1 MRSVTRTLL
10 CLLVI
15 LAMQP
20 LRAEDLVDARDCV
33 VDSVFESE
41 WRKISD
47 FNSTD
52 PLQNRKWP
60 VQQFEAAQSEMRA
73 IETEIASISAHMELD
88 RLARLE
94 ARNMEQA
101 LTQGLKANLLRA
113 FWRLAWITYNT
124 IGGPTGKT
132 EMIKAGKSYAELF
145 TEKISVA
152 STAKMLGVIKK
163 LVPKQYSKL
172 PGNEGKVV
180 NVGVDALLEGLKNSD
195 KSRLELVAGVVT
207 KVMDTGGKELLET
220 NAMKADI
227 TPEEIE
233 ILRTQYI
240 DQQGLQKAIG
250 ESYRVNGE
258 RNARIEALEAQL
270 REAVVKAA
278 EWEKA
283 EKLRVYSVLNEKCKK
298 APSLQFG
305 LSAPA
310 RVTAGEVAEVR
321 LLLPPG
327 RNQEEFYYAWVYD
340 GELYIKNLLEATF
353 QSTQIGPHTFSV
365 QFIDKSDN
373 RNLGMLSATIQVEA
387 AAPEGTAAAISAGS
401 VRVKVAKLS
410 IRPTVLKRG
419 DRVEFELPYSVS
431 GLPPGKTAPVTV
443 HFTGQGGGRIYEQ
456 TLPGEVANG
465 NFTSSYGLVTNGWK
479 PGRYTMEAS
488 VVVLRAV
495 DFADGSFVVRQPDVA
510 AVKPPAPATATAT
523 RPDDFVGDWEGV
535 ATVINAGGIDGLR
548 VGDRIPTKFR
558 ITYQAGAYRVYDLLD
573 PDTPNVPMKSRIE
586 GKSVVFYYQGPAVD
600 TQGYEHPEM
609 PVDVAWTL
617 TLSGNNVSGNSFY
630 SVENNTVT
638 LNVQATRA
646 H

>member
-47 FNSTD
+47 FTSTE

-310 RVTAGEVAEVR
+310 RVTAGEVVEVQ

-387 AAPEGTAAAISAGS
+387 AAPEGTATAISAGS

-431 GLPPGKTAPVTV
+431 GLPQGKTAPVTV

-510 AVKPPAPATATAT
+510 AVKPPAPATAPAT

-535 ATVINAGGIDGLR
+535 ATVINAGGLDGLR

-573 PDTPNVPMKSRIE
+573 PDTPTVPMQSRVE

-617 TLSGNNVSGNSFY
+617 TLIGNNVSGNSFY
-630 SVENNTVT
+630 SVENNTVI

>member
-233 ILRTQYI
+233 VLRTQYI

-270 REAVVKAA
+270 REAAVKAA

-321 LLLPPG
+321 LLLPSG

-419 DRVEFELPYSVS
+419 YRVEFELPYSVS
-431 GLPPGKTAPVTV
+431 GLPQGKTAPVTV
-443 HFTGQGGGRIYEQ
+443 HFTGQGGGRKYEQ

-510 AVKPPAPATATAT
+510 VVKPPAPATSPAT
-523 RPDDFVGDWEGV
+523 RPRDFVGDWEGV

-617 TLSGNNVSGNSFY
+617 TLIGNNVSGNSFY
-630 SVENNTVT
+630 SVENNTVI